1 MTQLAPAPLP
11 DPDLTGRQVGDYQIL
26 RRLGRGAMAEVYLAE
41 QRSLKR
47 PVALKVLR
55 RALAQDEGYVRR
67 FLNEAQSAARLVHS
81 NIVQIY
87 EVGCIDGLR
96 FIAQEYVPGQNLQQL
111 LARQGRPLD
120 AIATLAIMRQVT
132 AALNRAAAENIIHRD
147 IKPENILVAPS
158 GEVKVADFGLARVA
172 DDREAMALTQV
183 GVTMGTPLYM
193 SPEQAEGKT
202 VDPRSDL
209 YSFGATCYHLL
220 TGHPPF
226 TGETALAVAVQHV
239 KADPE
244 PLGEL
249 RPDIP
254 PELCELIHKLL
265 EKKPAARPQ
274 SPSDLLAALRAIKVD
289 SAAEDWTSHLDFA
302 ISAAS
307 PELSRSH
314 LEATQQ
320 LARVM
325 QAESRIFS
333 RRRRPWFAIGTLLL
347 LAVLGGSA
355 AAYLRPPEPLLLDQ
369 ASPSPMVKRW
379 ATAEEQWFYA
389 RMLKNEQAYQAVMEY
404 FPPGES
410 AVNLRYSRLA
420 QQDLAW
426 LYREQQRFREALN
439 TYDELARVPA
449 GDGPYALVGLAGQI
463 IVHHQMGNIPKR
475 DSLLAELSLK
485 KASERETVLRDERF
499 RGELLEIAKE
509 LKEEGQR
516 LTADINLSQLPGANP
531 APPSGS

>member
-1 MTQLAPAPLP
+1 
-11 DPDLTGRQVGDYQIL
+11 
-26 RRLGRGAMAEVYLAE
+26 MAEVYLAE
-41 QRSLKR
+41 QGSLKR

-55 RALAQDEGYVRR
+55 RALAQDDGYVRR
-67 FLNEAQSAARLVHS
+67 FLNEAQSAARLVHA

-87 EVGCIDGLR
+87 EIGCIDGLR

-120 AIATLAIMRQVT
+120 AVAVLAIMRQVA

-183 GVTMGTPLYM
+183 GITMGTPLYM

-244 PLGEL
+244 PLAEQ
-249 RPDIP
+249 RPDVP

-265 EKKPAARPQ
+265 AKKPAARLQ
-274 SPSDLLAALRAIKVD
+274 SPSELLTALRAVKVNGV
-289 SAAEDWTSHLDFA
+289 AEDWTTHLDFA

-320 LARVM
+320 LGRIM
-325 QAESRIFS
+325 QAESRLFS
-333 RRRRPWFAIGTLLL
+333 VRRRRPWVALASLLL
-347 LAVLGGSA
+347 LALLGGSA
-355 AAYLRPPEPLLLDQ
+355 LAFLRPPKPLLVAD
-369 ASPSPMVKRW
+369 AGPSPMVKRW
-379 ATAEEQWFYA
+379 ETAEEQWFYA
-389 RMLKNEQAYQAVMEY
+389 RMLKNERAYQAVTQY
-404 FPPGES
+404 FPPGDS

-426 LYREQQRFREALN
+426 LYREQQRFPEALK
-439 TYDELARVPA
+439 TYEDLSRVPP
-449 GDGPYALVGLAGQI
+449 GDGPYALVGLAGQV
-463 IVHHQMGNIPKR
+463 IVHHQMG
-475 DSLLAELSLK
+475 DLADHTELLFELLK
-485 KASERETVLRDERF
+485 KPPAEREAVLRDERL
-499 RGELLEIAKE
+499 RGELLEIAKGF
-509 LKEEGQR
+509 EGAQQR
-516 LTADINLSQLPGANP
+516 LTEGINLAQLPGANP
-531 APPSGS
+531 APPAGS